1 MKKNINFK
9 DKMILDLVDRYM
21 EEPNNLVYPVHFFKE
36 EHLNWNDNLVD
47 KNGKA
52 IPTVTDNYMQFV
64 LGYQRLIA
72 EIQTGR
78 DVSDQ
83 DKLNLVCNSHFIA
96 HDLKLFPF
104 YDEEANIENDLNTWQ
119 NLFEKVLNADS
130 VDSSLLTLD
139 KLKQMNQFAERGYW
153 TLKNY
158 TSHYR
163 PNTLIIDL
171 PLAGVEGGHYCCTP
185 EDYSWDSQEIL
196 SDRDLEKMADQP
208 YFTLSDLV
216 TSFSII
222 WNSTLIAEDENYI
235 AFNSGDLLCKYIYNK
250 NTNYYAQINSP
261 DYEIKAVLEGLAK
274 KLDFELTIEELE

>member
-104 YDEEANIENDLNTWQ
+104 YDEEA
-119 NLFEKVLNADS
+119 F
-130 VDSSLLTLD
+130 SSLGSAFFS
-139 KLKQMNQFAERGYW
+139 K
-153 TLKNY
+153 Y
-158 TSHYR
+158 TVFSKIV
-163 PNTLIIDL
+163 NTYL
-171 PLAGVEGGHYCCTP
+171 GVLEY
-185 EDYSWDSQEIL
+185 L
-196 SDRDLEKMADQP
+196 S
-208 YFTLSDLV
+208 
-216 TSFSII
+216 SII
-222 WNSTLIAEDENYI
+222 SIDEI
-235 AFNSGDLLCKYIYNK
+235 CPFL
-250 NTNYYAQINSP
+250 
-261 DYEIKAVLEGLAK
+261 
-274 KLDFELTIEELE
+274 